1 MGVATAIISI
11 LQSAPFLINEAT
23 TLYQAVKGS
32 LSATDIDQIDA
43 ALRSAQ
49 LADAEATAR
58 ADAALDEA
66 AKR

>member
-1 MGVATAIISI
+1 MGITTALLAII
-11 LQSAPFLINEAT
+11 QNAPFLINEAT

-66 AKR
+66 SKR

>member
-1 MGVATAIISI
+1 MGITTALLAII
-11 LQSAPFLINEAT
+11 QNAPFLINEAT

>member
-1 MGVATAIISI
+1 MGITTALLAII
-11 LQSAPFLINEAT
+11 QNAPFLINEAT

-58 ADAALDEA
+58 ADVALDEA

>member
-1 MGVATAIISI
+1 MGITTALLAII
-11 LQSAPFLINEAT
+11 QNAPFLINEAT

-58 ADAALDEA
+58 ADAALDDA